1 MATWYD
7 TLRKPAFTPPKNVF
21 GPVWTA
27 LYVFIFSALAVYYL
41 SPAKGN
47 IITVSVLLL
56 IHFTASF
63 SWTMLF
69 FKQKNPG
76 GAARPPRYR
85 HNAVG
90 GHHPVFSGQYSG
102 WFSSYPLFRMGT
114 FCRIHQ
120 LGHLPVKR
128 TTINQQ
134 QAGFT

>member
-21 GPVWTA
+21 DPVWTA

-69 FKQKNPG
+69 FKQKKIL
-76 GAARPPRYR
+76 AALLDLLVIDITLL
-85 HNAVG
+85 AVII
-90 GHHPVFSGQYSG
+90 
-102 WFSSYPLFRMGT
+102 LFFQVST
-114 FCRIHQ
+114 
-120 LGHLPVKR
+120 L
-128 TTINQQ
+128 
-134 QAGFT
+134 AGFLLIPYFGWGLFAAYINWGIYRLNAQP